1 MPKQNARSPVTR
13 VSLLVIRTAQ
23 RTKGEVHKLGLKMS
37 DHWAAGLKAGGT
49 VLRITSARKQLGA
62 SRHAGEASV
71 VRVTRGLSRAG
82 YIAVRGS
89 SYGPAGSMVNRVR
102 VFEKPRPGSQ
112 QSGNAEISWLEQDT
126 PENRANYEIDAAG
139 ASRPQARKRSRDLRA
154 HREEARRAAI
164 HEQALVLYEI
174 VEAVMASD
182 AMVPRTAAA
191 RWRVVQQEIAA
202 AMKGAASLPRSKST

>member
-1 MPKQNARSPVTR
+1 
-13 VSLLVIRTAQ
+13 
-23 RTKGEVHKLGLKMS
+23 MS
-37 DHWAAGLKAGGT
+37 DHWAAGLKTGDT
-49 VLRITSARKQLGA
+49 VLRVTSAREQLGV
-62 SRHAGEASV
+62 SRHAGEANV
-71 VRVTRGLSRAG
+71 VRVTRGQSRAG

-89 SYGPAGSMVNRVR
+89 SYGPTGSLVNRVR

-139 ASRPQARKRSRDLRA
+139 VSRPQVRKRSRDLRA

-164 HEQALVLYEI
+164 REQALVLYEI

-182 AMVPRTAAA
+182 SKVPGAAVA
-191 RWRVVQQEIAA
+191 RWRVVQQEVAA
-202 AMKGAASLPRSKST
+202 AVKGAASPASRKSS